1 MVEGRADMKL
11 LDEIIEG
18 AVSDTQPIGT
28 VLRKCL
34 VLERQVKNEKF
45 RIWLNSELDGYDNA
59 DDLPD
64 YRTLNSISRGFFVG
78 YAGSQIN
85 DQPIALHV
93 MEENHRKLV
102 DKLRLTQPAASY
114 EGRPDK
120 SADGSLPWPPSLT
133 TKYQRKF
140 IENFVLNRAWQEVP
154 GSCMVGLVETV
165 RNRVLRFALDIKDQ
179 LGEDQ
184 ESVAQLPAETVEK
197 SVINNI
203 YGGSVFIAAHA
214 ETISQ
219 VAHTNIVAGDASG
232 LFKALSNLGVTEEGL
247 KALQHDMEADKQ
259 DGKPSLGQKTMGWLT
274 DIGKYLGTEGVKVG
288 VEVAKRAATKWIMQ
302 HYGLDV

>member
-1 MVEGRADMKL
+1 MRNFGFGSTMSWMVTRKQSA
-11 LDEIIEG
+11 G
-18 AVSDTQPIGT
+18 AP
-28 VLRKCL
+28 KKA
-34 VLERQVKNEKF
+34 EE
-45 RIWLNSELDGYDNA
+45 
-59 DDLPD
+59 LPD
-64 YRTLNSISRGFFVG
+64 YRLINSISRGFFVG

-85 DQPIALHV
+85 DQPINLFV
-93 MEENHRKLV
+93 MPEKDRKFV
-102 DKLRLTQPAASY
+102 DKVRLAQPVASY
-114 EGRPDK
+114 EGRPNK
-120 SADGSLPWPPSLT
+120 SADASLAWPPWLT
-133 TKYQRKF
+133 TRYQEKF
-140 IENFVLNRAWQEVP
+140 MPDFVLNRAWQEVP

-203 YGGSVFIAAHA
+203 YGGNVFIAAHA

-247 KALQHDMEADKQ
+247 NPTRHR
-259 DGKPSLGQKTMGWLT
+259 G
-274 DIGKYLGTEGVKVG
+274 
-288 VEVAKRAATKWIMQ
+288 
-302 HYGLDV
+302 

>member
-1 MVEGRADMKL
+1 MVKGAEMKL

-45 RIWLNSELDGYDNA
+45 RIWLNNELDGYDNTEE
-59 DDLPD
+59 LPD
-64 YRTLNSISRGFFVG
+64 YRSINSISRGFFVG
-78 YAGSQIN
+78 IAGGQIN
-85 DQPIALHV
+85 DQPLNLYV
-93 MEENHRKLV
+93 MEEKHRKLV
-102 DKLRLTQPAASY
+102 DKVRLAQPAASY

-120 SADGSLPWPPSLT
+120 SAGGSLPWPPPLT
-133 TKYQRKF
+133 TKYQTKF

-165 RNRVLRFALDIKDQ
+165 LRFALDIKDQ

-184 ESVAQLPAETVEK
+184 ESVTRLPAETVEK

-203 YGGSVFIAAHA
+203 YGGNVFIAAHA
-214 ETISQ
+214 EAISQ
-219 VAHTNIVAGDASG
+219 VAHTNIVAGDAGG
-232 LFKALSNLGVTEEGL
+232 LFRALSNLGVTEEGL
-247 KALQHDMEADKQ
+247 KALQHDIEADKQ
-259 DGKPSLGQKTMGWLT
+259 DGKPSLGQKTMGWLA
-274 DIGKYLGTEGVKVG
+274 DIGKYLGTEGVKIG
-288 VEVAKRAATKWIMQ
+288 VEVAKKAATKWIMQ
-302 HYGLDV
+302 QYGLDV